1 MLTHECP
8 VCRDVF
14 YFFFSSPN
22 HSNIADDK
30 VKIGTSN
37 EVEVSIR
44 PRTLSGVILMVWG
57 AGDYLGIE
65 LINGQVVVNV
75 NNGAGDIE
83 AALDV
88 ANICDGQW
96 RTIRGEGL

>member
-1 MLTHECP
+1 M
-8 VCRDVF
+8 
-14 YFFFSSPN
+14 
-22 HSNIADDK
+22 
-30 VKIGTSN
+30 KIGVSN

-65 LINGQVVVNV
+65 LVNGKVVVNV

-83 AALDV
+83 ASADV
-88 ANICDGQW
+88 ADVCDGQW
-96 RTIRGEGL
+96 RTIKGEGQ